1 MVIDAFCQLLSH
13 LTFSIFWGYALHRN
27 YSWKEQIYSTSFVLD
42 QLQLW
47 HRKISLTFQM
57 RFKKTRGT
65 KMIYCN
71 FYRIDVLLR
80 SICFMIYT
88 PTIFFEINPGIRLWI
103 AWMPIENYFCSNTWD
118 LSLALFES
126 IVQHFLIA
134 RIAWWKESWQQKKL
148 RKAVLHHGLEQ
159 QTAIISI

>member
-1 MVIDAFCQLLSH
+1 
-13 LTFSIFWGYALHRN
+13 
-27 YSWKEQIYSTSFVLD
+27 
-42 QLQLW
+42 
-47 HRKISLTFQM
+47 
-57 RFKKTRGT
+57 
-65 KMIYCN
+65 MIYCN
-71 FYRIDVLLR
+71 FYRIDVDVLT

-148 RKAVLHHGLEQ
+148 PKAVLHHGLEQ
-159 QTAIISI
+159 QTAITSI